1 MLLKTR
7 FNLFIAIIVAV
18 GFCVFTGNVYESFG
32 QQKLTKKEILEMP
45 VYDLSKLLQLN
56 RMEYST
62 EKGKVSKYSLTFAS
76 SSQIDIMGQIVFT
89 SESLS
94 SEMVHKIAGI
104 SGDVISHE
112 LSFSKLSLITDS
124 EMTGRISMN
133 TSATIGK
140 VLKVTTGKHGEN
152 QKILN
157 LKEFPAIEGSVV
169 PFALSLLEILPD
181 LAEKTV
187 RLKDTWHASHKRKID
202 SSEGTFNVSEEVDYT
217 FAVIEEKMG
226 FDCMKIETKST
237 SKITGSGYAQDQEVQ
252 ISGSETSTGAFYFA
266 YKEGIII
273 ESEEKLTL
281 KMEISVADMV
291 DVMPLWQSGSMTIKY
306 IK

>member
-1 MLLKTR
+1 MSLKTR
-7 FNLFIAIIVAV
+7 FNLFFVIIAAF
-18 GFCVFTGNVYESFG
+18 GLCVFTGYVYDSYA
-32 QQKLTKKEILEMP
+32 QYKIIEMP
-45 VYDLSKLLQLN
+45 ASDLSKLLQLN
-56 RMEYST
+56 QMEYST
-62 EKGKVSKYSLTFAS
+62 EKGKVSKYSIILAS
-76 SSQIDIMGQIVFT
+76 SSQIDIMGQIMTT

-94 SEMVHKIAGI
+94 SEIVHKIAGI

-112 LSFSKLSLITDS
+112 LSYSKLSLITDN

-169 PFALSLLEILPD
+169 PVALNLLEILPD
-181 LAEKTV
+181 LAKKTV
-187 RLKDTWHASHKRKID
+187 GLKDTWHASHKREID
-202 SSEGTFNVSEEVDYT
+202 SFEGTFNISEEIDYT
-217 FAVIEEKMG
+217 FTVIEEKMG

-237 SKITGSGYAQDQEVQ
+237 SKITGSGYVQ
-252 ISGSETSTGAFYFA
+252 GQVVPFSGSETSTGAFYFA
-266 YKEGIII
+266 YKEGIVI
-273 ESEEKLTL
+273 ESEEKSTL
-281 KMEISVADMV
+281 KMEISVPDMI